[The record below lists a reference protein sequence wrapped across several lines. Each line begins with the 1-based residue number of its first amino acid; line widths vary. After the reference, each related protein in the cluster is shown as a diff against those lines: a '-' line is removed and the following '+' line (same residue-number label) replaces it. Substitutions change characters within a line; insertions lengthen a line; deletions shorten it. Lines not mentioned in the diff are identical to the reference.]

1 MRKIKINKLPKGF
14 KLVDGNI
21 VEDKLM
27 KDGGDLRTGDQAN
40 YGLVTTPQNYFGD
53 TTFNNSGDESVRYS
67 LSSVPRDNANI
78 EAEGGETVLT
88 DLNDNGDFG
97 LYNITGP
104 RHSQGGVPM
113 FLPEQSFIYSDTPKL
128 KFTKDEMTEFSM
140 GGDKKTP
147 AKISSKFGLN
157 EYYAELDSDYADN
170 ISSRSAELMLKKNM
184 EDLSKL
190 AFMQESKKDFEDGV
204 PLASHPY
211 LMSVGVDPLEFTAK
225 MEEISVEQAR
235 QKAIAALSPAEQEQL
250 QYLQMMIQQSQ
261 QAQPQQEGNPQGNV
275 GPQEQMA
282 MQGNPEQGS
291 IDQMDLASAN
301 NDMMQSARFGSEL
314 GDFLKKAQGGKE
326 LTSYQDRGEVKEED
340 WIDSGTSTYEINGQI
355 VDRATW
361 LDYMIRNNM
370 HRGTIDSP
378 MGGGVREDFLAGM
391 SAEERAMYAK
401 ALKPIEDY
409 DILNK
414 ESYKWDG
421 DLSEEVTVEVE
432 PEVEV
437 TDEMISGATI
447 DGDEPIGMANPYAE
461 DGTKVTTGKDSFI
474 NPYAGIPGQE
484 ENARKL
490 QKYHDDGYTI
500 TEKDGKIDIFKAG
513 TSKWE
518 KNTNN
523 RGSGSGTPTDGKG
536 VPIYNKDIEG
546 QGDVVNESGIGRYR
560 YGSLS
565 EGSRDEQQGTTG
577 TSSYGSADIEL
588 EVNKVDF
595 EDRWGDVTKTI
606 EGFNYAEPRGTPQ
619 YKKQWTAFQT
629 QAEAKRKEEA
639 AAMDIPYVPYFKQ
652 KSDKDYVR
660 GESADGAF
668 GLHTFNTPRLDVDY
682 TQEERISM
690 DLPDKPKDPEKTPTL
705 ETPEGIPK
713 RWWAQ
718 DENNLTTLASLD
730 DTLRTPFGVPIER
743 QKIDYV
749 LDDWAGQVGA
759 NNSNL
764 AEMASALTAA
774 GGPQALLRS
783 NVFGKTMD
791 ANAKAQMA
799 VNQKNVQTMNRV
811 ATLQP
816 QLDMKVDMFNNK
828 MNQGVYDNTNLALE
842 NLEQNNNARKIK
854 ANELFNQGAT
864 NAANTYNLNQLY
876 DNYNINPSVYGD
888 AEFTQDGRKLV
899 KETQKDEL
907 NAYFDK
913 VAEYEVKTGKAMPD
927 KLMEQ
932 LYPGAVTNDPNL
944 SAAQIEYRKN
954 RDAGNTG
961 GYNSNVNVQGK
972 KGKETKSIPRWAVPF
987 YTGKAGI

>member
-27 KDGGDLRTGDQAN
+27 RDGGDLKTGDQAD
-40 YGLVTTPQNYFGD
+40 YGLVTTPQNYYGE

-113 FLPEQSFIYSDTPKL
+113 FLPEQSFIYSDTPRL
-128 KFTKDEMTEFSM
+128 KFTKDEMSEFSM

-211 LMSVGVDPLEFTAK
+211 LMSIGVDPLEFTAK

-261 QAQPQQEGNPQGNV
+261 QAEPQQGAPQQAGNPQGNI
-275 GPQEQMA
+275 GPQEEMA
-282 MQGNPEQGS
+282 MQGNPGQGS
-291 IDQMDLASAN
+291 IDQMDLSVAN
-301 NDMMQSARFGSEL
+301 NDMMQTARFGSEL
-314 GDFLKKAQGGKE
+314 GDFLKKAQ
-326 LTSYQDRGEVKEED
+326 DGEETNTD
-340 WIDSGTSTYEINGQI
+340 TYFILGQT

-361 LDYMIRNNM
+361 LDYTIRNNM
-370 HRGTIDSP
+370 HRGTLESP
-378 MGGGVREDFLAGM
+378 MGGDVREDFIADL

-401 ALKPIEDY
+401 ALKPIEDW
-409 DILNK
+409 DIMNK
-414 ESYKWDG
+414 ESYKWEG
-421 DLSEEVTVEVE
+421 DLSEAITVETE
-432 PEVEV
+432 PAVEV
-437 TDEMISGATI
+437 TDEMISEATVTGVQ
-447 DGDEPIGMANPYAE
+447 D
-461 DGTKVTTGKDSFI
+461 DGTKVTTGKDPFI
-474 NPYAGIPGQE
+474 NPYDNIPGQE
-484 ENARKL
+484 DNAAKL
-490 QKYHDDGYTI
+490 QKYHEDGYTI
-500 TEKDGKIDIFKAG
+500 TEKDGKINIFKAG

-518 KNTNN
+518 QNTNT
-523 RGSGSGTPTDGKG
+523 RGSGKGTPTDGKG
-536 VPIYNKDIEG
+536 VPIYSEDIEG
-546 QGDVVNESGIGRYR
+546 QGNVVNQSGIGRYR

-565 EGSRDEQQGTTG
+565 EGSRDKRQKVSGE
-577 TSSYGSADIEL
+577 SSYGSGDIEL
-588 EVNKVDF
+588 EENQLDF
-595 EDRWGDVTKTI
+595 EDRWGDVTATI
-606 EGFNYAEPRGTPQ
+606 DNFDYKAKRGTPQ
-619 YKKQWTAFQT
+619 YKKQWTEFQT
-629 QAEAKRKEEA
+629 KAEAKRKEEA
-639 AAMDIPYVPYFKQ
+639 EAMDIPYVPYFK
-652 KSDKDYVR
+652 KRGSKGYVP
-660 GESADGAF
+660 GESFDGAF

-682 TQEERISM
+682 TQAENYEM
-690 DLPDKPKDPEKTPTL
+690 DLPDKPKVPTETPPL

-759 NNSNL
+759 NNANL

-783 NVFGKTMD
+783 NVFGQTMD
-791 ANAKAQMA
+791 ANAKVQMG

-899 KETQKDEL
+899 KNTQKDEL
-907 NAYFDK
+907 NAYYDK
-913 VAEYEVKTGKAMPD
+913 VADYQIKTGKPMPD

-932 LYPGAVTNDPNL
+932 LYPGAVTDDPNL
-944 SAAQIEYRKN
+944 TAAQVEYRKN

-961 GYNSNVNVQGK
+961 AYNSNVNVQGQ

>member
-27 KDGGDLRTGDQAN
+27 RDGGDLKTGDQAD
-40 YGLVTTPQNYFGD
+40 YGLVTTPQNYYGE

-113 FLPEQSFIYSDTPKL
+113 FLPEQSFIYSDTPRL
-128 KFTKDEMTEFSM
+128 KFTKDEMSEFSM

-211 LMSVGVDPLEFTAK
+211 LMSIGVDPLEFTAK

-261 QAQPQQEGNPQGNV
+261 QAEPQQGAPQQAGNPQGNI
-275 GPQEQMA
+275 GPQEEMA
-282 MQGNPEQGS
+282 MQGNPGQGS
-291 IDQMDLASAN
+291 IDQMDLSVAN
-301 NDMMQSARFGSEL
+301 NDMMQTARFGSEL
-314 GDFLKKAQGGKE
+314 GDFLKKAQ
-326 LTSYQDRGEVKEED
+326 DGEETNTD
-340 WIDSGTSTYEINGQI
+340 TYFILGQT

-361 LDYMIRNNM
+361 LDYTIRNNM
-370 HRGTIDSP
+370 HRGTLESP
-378 MGGGVREDFLAGM
+378 MGGDVREDFIADL

-401 ALKPIEDY
+401 ALKPIEDW
-409 DILNK
+409 DIMNK
-414 ESYKWDG
+414 ESYKWEG
-421 DLSEEVTVEVE
+421 DLSEAITVETE
-432 PEVEV
+432 PAVEV
-437 TDEMISGATI
+437 TDEMISEATVTGVQ
-447 DGDEPIGMANPYAE
+447 D
-461 DGTKVTTGKDSFI
+461 DGTKVTTGKDPFI
-474 NPYAGIPGQE
+474 NPYDNIPGQE
-484 ENARKL
+484 DNAAKL
-490 QKYHDDGYTI
+490 QKYHEDGYTI
-500 TEKDGKIDIFKAG
+500 TEKDGKINIFKAG

-518 KNTNN
+518 QNTNT
-523 RGSGSGTPTDGKG
+523 RGSGKGTPTDGKG
-536 VPIYNKDIEG
+536 VPIYSEDIEG
-546 QGDVVNESGIGRYR
+546 QGNVVNQSGIGRYR

-565 EGSRDEQQGTTG
+565 EGSRDKRQKVSGE
-577 TSSYGSADIEL
+577 SSYGSGDIEL
-588 EVNKVDF
+588 EENQLDF
-595 EDRWGDVTKTI
+595 EDRWGDVTATI
-606 EGFNYAEPRGTPQ
+606 DNFDYKAKRGTPQ
-619 YKKQWTAFQT
+619 YKKQWTEFQT
-629 QAEAKRKEEA
+629 KAESKRKEEA
-639 AAMDIPYVPYFKQ
+639 EAMDIPYVPYFK
-652 KSDKDYVR
+652 KRGSKGYVP
-660 GESADGAF
+660 GESFDGAF

-682 TQEERISM
+682 TQAENYEM
-690 DLPDKPKDPEKTPTL
+690 DLPDKPKVPTETPPL

-759 NNSNL
+759 NNANL

-783 NVFGKTMD
+783 NVFGQTMD
-791 ANAKAQMA
+791 ANAKVQMG

-899 KETQKDEL
+899 KNTQKDEL
-907 NAYFDK
+907 NAYYDK
-913 VAEYEVKTGKAMPD
+913 VADYHIKTGKPMPD
-927 KLMEQ
+927 ELIEQ

-944 SAAQIEYRKN
+944 TAAQVEYRKN

-961 GYNSNVNVQGK
+961 AYNSNVNVQGQ

>member
-21 VEDKLM
+21 IEDKLM
-27 KDGGDLRTGDQAN
+27 RDGGDLKTGDQAD
-40 YGLVTTPQNYFGD
+40 YGLVTTPQNYYGE

-113 FLPEQSFIYSDTPKL
+113 FLPEQSFIYSDTPRL
-128 KFTKDEMTEFSM
+128 KFTKDEMSEFSM

-211 LMSVGVDPLEFTAK
+211 LMSIGVDPLEFTAK

-261 QAQPQQEGNPQGNV
+261 QAEPQQGAPQQAGNPQGNI
-275 GPQEQMA
+275 GPQEEMA
-282 MQGNPEQGS
+282 MQGNPGQGS
-291 IDQMDLASAN
+291 IDQMDLSVAN
-301 NDMMQSARFGSEL
+301 NDMMQTARFGSEL
-314 GDFLKKAQGGKE
+314 GDFLKKAQ
-326 LTSYQDRGEVKEED
+326 DGEETNTD
-340 WIDSGTSTYEINGQI
+340 TYFILGQT

-361 LDYMIRNNM
+361 LDYTIRNNM
-370 HRGTIDSP
+370 HRGTLESP
-378 MGGGVREDFLAGM
+378 MGGDVREDFIADL

-401 ALKPIEDY
+401 ALKPIEDW
-409 DILNK
+409 DIMNK
-414 ESYKWDG
+414 ESYKWEG
-421 DLSEEVTVEVE
+421 DLSEAITVETE
-432 PEVEV
+432 PAVEV
-437 TDEMISGATI
+437 TDEMISEATVTGVQ
-447 DGDEPIGMANPYAE
+447 D
-461 DGTKVTTGKDSFI
+461 DGTKVTTGKDPFI
-474 NPYAGIPGQE
+474 NPYDNIPGQE
-484 ENARKL
+484 DNAAKL
-490 QKYHDDGYTI
+490 QKYHEDGYTI
-500 TEKDGKIDIFKAG
+500 TEKDGKINIFKAG

-518 KNTNN
+518 QNTNT
-523 RGSGSGTPTDGKG
+523 RGSGKGTPTDGKG
-536 VPIYNKDIEG
+536 VPIYSEDIEG
-546 QGDVVNESGIGRYR
+546 QGNVVNQSGIGRYR

-565 EGSRDEQQGTTG
+565 EGSRDKRQKVSGE
-577 TSSYGSADIEL
+577 SSYGSGDIEL
-588 EVNKVDF
+588 EENQLDF
-595 EDRWGDVTKTI
+595 EDRWGDVTATI
-606 EGFNYAEPRGTPQ
+606 DNFDYKAKRGTPQ
-619 YKKQWTAFQT
+619 YKKQWTEFQT
-629 QAEAKRKEEA
+629 KAESKRKEEA
-639 AAMDIPYVPYFKQ
+639 EAMDIPYVPYFK
-652 KSDKDYVR
+652 KRGSKGYVP
-660 GESADGAF
+660 GESFDGAF

-682 TQEERISM
+682 TQAENYEM
-690 DLPDKPKDPEKTPTL
+690 DLPDKPKVPTETPPL

-759 NNSNL
+759 NNANL

-783 NVFGKTMD
+783 NVFGQTMD
-791 ANAKAQMA
+791 ANAKVQMG

-899 KETQKDEL
+899 KNTQKDEL
-907 NAYFDK
+907 NAYYDK
-913 VAEYEVKTGKAMPD
+913 VADYHIKTGKPMPD
-927 KLMEQ
+927 ELIEQ

-944 SAAQIEYRKN
+944 TAAQVEYRKN

-961 GYNSNVNVQGK
+961 AYNSNVNVQGQ